1 MHEPLVQVQNL
12 KKYFPIRG
20 GFLNRVEKWIKA
32 LDGVNFQIIRKETFG
47 LVGESG
53 CGKSTLARTL
63 LRLLEPTEGK
73 ALFRGRNIYQM
84 NSKELKELRRQAQI
98 VFQDPFTSLDPRMTI
113 ESALSEPLSTHGVAK
128 KAERIEIIREVIE
141 NVGLMKEHLRRYPH
155 EFSGGQRQ
163 RIAIARVLVL
173 KPEFLVLDEPTSAL
187 DVSVQSQILN
197 LLMELRDRFE
207 LTCLFISHDL
217 GVIRYLCDRVGIMYL
232 GKIVEIGDAEEIFE
246 TPKHPYTQALV
257 SSILPI
263 NPEMKKERII
273 LPGEVPSPINP
284 PSGCRFHPRCLFN
297 KPICSREEPVFRNVG
312 QGHQIACHLY

>member
-1 MHEPLVQVQNL
+1 
-12 KKYFPIRG
+12 
-20 GFLNRVEKWIKA
+20 VERWIKA

-84 NSKELKELRRQAQI
+84 NSKELKALRRQVQI

-113 ESALSEPLSTHGVAK
+113 ENALSEPLYTHGVAK

-197 LLMELRDRFE
+197 LLMELRERFE

-232 GKIVEIGDAEEIFE
+232 SKIVEIGDAEEIFE
-246 TPKHPYTQALV
+246 APKHPYTQALV

-273 LPGEVPSPINP
+273 LRGEVPSPINP

-297 KPICSREEPVFRNVG
+297 KPICSQEEPVFRNVD
-312 QGHQIACHLY
+312 QGHQVACHLY